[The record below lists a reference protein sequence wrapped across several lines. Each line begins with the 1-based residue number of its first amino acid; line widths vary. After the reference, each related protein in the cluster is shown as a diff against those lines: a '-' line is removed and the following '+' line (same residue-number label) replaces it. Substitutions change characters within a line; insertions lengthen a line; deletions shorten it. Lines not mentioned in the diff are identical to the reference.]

1 MRKGGHVGE
10 ESIPNLIQPPDL
22 EAMVAILRKRAEQME
37 VRLPADV
44 ALYIA
49 QNVRSNARALESA
62 LIRLTAHSSVSGT
75 EITLAYTQRVLKNFI
90 DAQPRKV
97 AAYTIQELLSQQ
109 FATKEAKIKRD
120 PTAADSDVV
129 FWLLKTQDGRKISR
143 VRHELE
149 VNMRES
155 ERGRL
160 ARRDVYERELER
172 RAKKRKQG

>member
-1 MRKGGHVGE
+1 MGGASV
-10 ESIPNLIQPPDL
+10 PNLIQPPHL
-22 EAMVAILRKRAEQME
+22 EAIVATLRKRAEQME
-37 VRLPADV
+37 VTLPTDV

-49 QNVRSNARALESA
+49 QNVRSNARALELA
-62 LIRLTAHSSVSGT
+62 LIRLIAYSSLTGT
-75 EITLAYTQRVLKNFI
+75 EITLASTQRVLKNFI
-90 DAQPRKV
+90 EAQPRKV
-97 AAYTIQELLSQQ
+97 TNYSLQELISHQ
-109 FATKEAKIKRD
+109 FGTKEAKSKRD
-120 PTAADSDVV
+120 PIAADSDVV

-172 RAKKRKQG
+172 RDKKRKQG